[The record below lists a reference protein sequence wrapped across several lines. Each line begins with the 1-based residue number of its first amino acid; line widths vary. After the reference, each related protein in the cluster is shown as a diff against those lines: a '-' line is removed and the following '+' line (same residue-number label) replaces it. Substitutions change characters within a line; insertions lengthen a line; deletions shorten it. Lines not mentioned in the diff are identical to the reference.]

1 MSLPSP
7 HGGTLVQ
14 RLLTPKEIEHAR
26 SASIPWPSLTLD
38 EEQIKDVKNICRG
51 VFSPLQGF
59 MGRQDLQ
66 SVLTQMRL
74 ANGTPWTI
82 PMLLDVSNEKAQ
94 ELKEGQPVAL
104 RNAQGGLVAVFHL
117 EERYRVDK
125 AAIAQAIY
133 GTVDQSHPG
142 VNETLAMHD
151 IFLSGALDL
160 ADLGKEPFEDFNLD
174 PVETRILFMEK
185 GLSTVT
191 GFQTRNPSHRGHE
204 YLQRCALENTDGLFI
219 NPVIGRK
226 KPGDFRDEVIMA
238 AYRTLVEQFFPKSRV
253 VLSILPLRM
262 RYAGPR
268 EAVFHA
274 IIRKNFG
281 CSHFVVG
288 RDHAGVGKFYGPYDA
303 QKIFA
308 HFPDLGIHIL
318 KFENS
323 FYCRRCV
330 AIATD
335 KTCQHEEMHR
345 LAPSGTAVRK
355 MIEGGEEIPAEF
367 MRPEIVATIRTFE
380 QPFVAEIQD
389 APTSSSVY
397 AK

>member
-1 MSLPSP
+1 MSLIPP
-7 HGGTLVQ
+7 HGGKLVQ
-14 RLLTPKEIEHAR
+14 RILSQEEIERAKQT
-26 SASIPWPSLTLD
+26 SAQWPSLMLD

-66 SVLTQMRL
+66 SVLANMRL

-82 PMLLDVSNEKAQ
+82 PMLLDATKEQAH
-94 ELKEGQPVAL
+94 ELKEGHPVAL
-104 RNAQGGLVAVFHL
+104 RDHQGNLIAVFHL
-117 EERYRVDK
+117 EERFMYDK
-125 AAIAQAIY
+125 MAIAESVY
-133 GTVDQSHPG
+133 GTTDPTHPG
-142 VNETLAMHD
+142 VSETLAMQD
-151 IFLSGALDL
+151 LFLSGTLDL
-160 ADLGKEPFEDFNLD
+160 ADLSKQPFEDFNLD
-174 PVETRILFMEK
+174 PVETRILFVEK
-185 GLSTVT
+185 GLSTIT

-226 KPGDFRDEVIMA
+226 KSGDFRDEVIMA
-238 AYRTLVEQFFPKSRV
+238 AYRTLVEQFFPKARV

-288 RDHAGVGKFYGPYDA
+288 RDHAGVGDFYGPYDA
-303 QKIFA
+303 QKIFD
-308 HFPDLGIHIL
+308 HFPDLGIQIL

-323 FYCRRCV
+323 FYCRRCL

-335 KTCQHEEMHR
+335 KTCQHEEAYR
-345 LAPSGTAVRK
+345 LAPSGTAIRK
-355 MIEGGEEIPAEF
+355 MVEGGQEVPPEL
-367 MRPEIVATIRTFE
+367 MRPEIVASIRQFE
-380 QPFVAEIQD
+380 QPFVPNVQPAT
-389 APTSSSVY
+389 TSSSIH